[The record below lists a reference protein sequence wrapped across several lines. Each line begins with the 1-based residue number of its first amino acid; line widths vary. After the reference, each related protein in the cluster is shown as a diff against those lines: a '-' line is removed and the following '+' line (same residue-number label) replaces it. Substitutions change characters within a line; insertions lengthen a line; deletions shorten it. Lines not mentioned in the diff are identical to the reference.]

1 MKADSVISLLACEM
15 CFSVLICN
23 AINIGRNSPQSRIT
37 LRCLII
43 FKSVKG
49 SCDQNIGEMF
59 AVGAVRKQELGIRFM
74 ELWARHVLKAADGQ
88 GFGKNCG
95 QGRS

>member
-59 AVGAVRKQELGIRFM
+59 AVGAVRKQELRNTVHGAMGKACVKGSGRARIR
-74 ELWARHVLKAADGQ
+74 
-88 GFGKNCG
+88 
-95 QGRS
+95 